1 MVRAAERTSH
11 SVTGNREIKTN
22 PEGETQGQ
30 RYERALEEKNEWI
43 AKTAHGAYL
52 IPFIPCSIA
61 STIEPNR
68 YIFERVVFNKTN
80 KLVKKP
86 IKRLTHKNSKQSFQY
101 QRRLE
106 TKRGPPHPFLCQC
119 NLVW

>member
-1 MVRAAERTSH
+1 MVRAAAENFPFA
-11 SVTGNREIKTN
+11 TGNREIETN

-30 RYERALEEKNEWI
+30 RDEHALEEKNEWI

-68 YIFERVVFNKTN
+68 
-80 KLVKKP
+80 
-86 IKRLTHKNSKQSFQY
+86 
-101 QRRLE
+101 
-106 TKRGPPHPFLCQC
+106 
-119 NLVW
+119 